1 MGFHD
6 HPGPY
11 RSRGRVWS
19 PCRAEQFTVR
29 DVWPTLT
36 TMQWIPKVP
45 WGWKMLGNG
54 VGNGVG
60 FLKSHDVGKKT
71 CWKMLEMDI
80 PSLPQV
86 WLKQSSSACCSKVRW
101 IESATRRSNQLC
113 KWLIGCATNW
123 VRFFGDGC
131 AVSYLQGPYGMSAS
145 VIISMLEVIDYSSGW
160 TFY

>member
-60 FLKSHDVGKKT
+60 FLKSHDVGKKHVGK
-71 CWKMLEMDI
+71 CWKWTFLL
-80 PSLPQV
+80 SLRFGWSRAALHVAAKCAGSNQP
-86 WLKQSSSACCSKVRW
+86 LDDRISSANGSLGVPQIGWGFSGMVVPCL
-101 IESATRRSNQLC
+101 TC
-113 KWLIGCATNW
+113 KDHTVC
-123 VRFFGDGC
+123 
-131 AVSYLQGPYGMSAS
+131 QHQ
-145 VIISMLEVIDYSSGW
+145 
-160 TFY
+160 